1 MRKQIGGDD
10 MTAKKFFHMAAFI
23 LVVVGAI
30 DLGLFGI
37 IPVDANG
44 EGFDL
49 IGQIFGFNKHILEL
63 VYALI
68 GVSGI
73 ALLITHTKDCKIC
86 DTRRASAKVE

>member
-1 MRKQIGGDD
+1 ME
-10 MTAKKFFHMAAFI
+10 TKKWIHIVAFI
-23 LVVVGAI
+23 LVIVGAI

-37 IPVDANG
+37 IPANANG

-49 IGQIFGFNKHILEL
+49 LQRVLGFSPTLLEV

-73 ALLITHTKDCKIC
+73 YLLITHRQGCNVC
-86 DTRRASAKVE
+86 EAKKTAK

>member
-1 MRKQIGGDD
+1 ME
-10 MTAKKFFHMAAFI
+10 TKKWIHIVAFI
-23 LVVVGAI
+23 LVIVGAI

-37 IPVDANG
+37 IPANANG

-49 IGQIFGFNKHILEL
+49 LQRFLGFSPTLLEV

-73 ALLITHTKDCKIC
+73 YLLITHKQGCSIC
-86 DTRRASAKVE
+86 EAKKAAK